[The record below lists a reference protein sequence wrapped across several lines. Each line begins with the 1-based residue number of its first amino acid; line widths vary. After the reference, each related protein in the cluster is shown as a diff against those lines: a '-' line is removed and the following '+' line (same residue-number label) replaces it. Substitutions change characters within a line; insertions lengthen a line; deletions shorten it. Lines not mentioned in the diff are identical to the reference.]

1 CQTNWDECWSN
12 PCQNGGSCIDG
23 VATYNCSC
31 PEGFIVLASPESTA
45 STMWPSATQLKRFA
59 ATTEENAS
67 KDWGWAGPKCEEQ
80 IDECKSNPCQ
90 NGGICIDVH
99 ADYMCACTYGFTG
112 KSCEVQIEFC
122 DDNSCRNGALC
133 VVEDGERICYCVP
146 DFHGDRCELQYDECL
161 LGPRCLNGGTCIDGV
176 DNFTCS
182 CPPRLTG
189 NLCECLILDDE
200 TQDCEY
206 VSPSPNPIATTLL
219 SLPTEIT
226 TFIST
231 SESLETISSNLL
243 NVTTGPDKITTQIT
257 EPSYTTD
264 MSSIITNKELTTS
277 MTTTSEEYLTNPDT
291 TTEIITFKIQT
302 EGSPEAD
309 NAKTETTSACS
320 DKRHNNITTV
330 KMETFTDIFDNTPIT
345 TVPYSINEITTTKK
359 FVYQD
364 TTTNFSEQSTTT
376 NRPSPAITTLET
388 TQREQSTIKIDA
400 TTEKLFTEKP
410 TVVLNF
416 TTVTEGF
423 EGTTSTPFDTTT
435 SQYSTEQPECTNSIC
450 NNRGTCYNSLHGMRC
465 HCIFNYS
472 GRFCEEKLIIKSA
485 AFGANSFIIH
495 RVRNDTTI
503 NIQFDA
509 KTLISDGKIM
519 HVDIA
524 KGVYMELYLNMGLL
538 KFEFSC
544 GYQTMLLSEVKT
556 FVNKGHPMR
565 IETRL
570 DFYLNE
576 QHCNATLHLN
586 DTVAMSGG
594 QVNGE
599 RREVFNDALS
609 AADITECSSLV
620 CLSTPCSN
628 GGTCRSHADG
638 YVCACANGWM
648 GVNCNQSVCENNP
661 CQYGGSCVRNPGS
674 GFLCLCPFGKHG
686 IFCEY
691 NVEITRPSLA
701 PVSSGISS
709 FIIFPLSSAAVNSDR
724 FDLRLRFQSEDM
736 DQIALLAFV
745 GQNGHHDSKSQH
757 LALTFVKGYVM
768 VTWNMGGGSRR
779 IFTSRPLSARRGGHT
794 VRVWRRGRT
803 AGLTIDGR
811 HNVSGNAPA
820 NDNKM
825 NILPYLYIG
834 GHPSKDFHTLPHDLP
849 LHSGWKGCIWEVG
862 GQAIATGNSVGGRG
876 VGQCGVAQC
885 TVKSCNAPRGV
896 CIHSPATYGC
906 ICNEGWFGATCSSKV
921 SPCDYSETNCN
932 GRCVITAGSPQ
943 CDCPYGKIGT
953 NCDKDITPTD
963 LMFPGIR
970 SYVRLHPR
978 SISSVSLSLE
988 ADIKPNKER
997 GLVMYV
1003 ETPHFYTAL
1012 SLQGGVRAGR
1022 YRSRLYVW
1030 LDGALTTEPMLAHA
1044 YPHTASEASIILGG
1058 AADLS
1063 HLPFDVMSGPPESFA
1078 GCLKNFHVN
1087 NIQQSLDKANIADIT
1102 ISVPQFDGD
1111 AMISL
1116 SRSIAGRNEDMT
1128 TLPKV
1133 PNYLALNFTTA
1144 EPNGLLIWIK
1154 MGVDYI
1160 GVGLE
1165 NGYMRLVGSSHCSNG
1180 EARTKPK
1187 IMSQIIKS
1195 SFMADGGITEH
1206 DDDTIRKIFPQN
1218 FRGCID
1224 SLSTQE
1230 ESYISNFTNIYSENV
1245 KICQQFLPERT

>member
-1 CQTNWDECWSN
+1 
-12 PCQNGGSCIDG
+12 
-23 VATYNCSC
+23 
-31 PEGFIVLASPESTA
+31 
-45 STMWPSATQLKRFA
+45 M
-59 ATTEENAS
+59 
-67 KDWGWAGPKCEEQ
+67 
-80 IDECKSNPCQ
+80 
-90 NGGICIDVH
+90 
-99 ADYMCACTYGFTG
+99 
-112 KSCEVQIEFC
+112 
-122 DDNSCRNGALC
+122 
-133 VVEDGERICYCVP
+133 
-146 DFHGDRCELQYDECL
+146 
-161 LGPRCLNGGTCIDGV
+161 
-176 DNFTCS
+176 
-182 CPPRLTG
+182 
-189 NLCECLILDDE
+189 
-200 TQDCEY
+200 
-206 VSPSPNPIATTLL
+206 
-219 SLPTEIT
+219 
-226 TFIST
+226 
-231 SESLETISSNLL
+231 
-243 NVTTGPDKITTQIT
+243 
-257 EPSYTTD
+257 
-264 MSSIITNKELTTS
+264 
-277 MTTTSEEYLTNPDT
+277 
-291 TTEIITFKIQT
+291 
-302 EGSPEAD
+302 
-309 NAKTETTSACS
+309 
-320 DKRHNNITTV
+320 
-330 KMETFTDIFDNTPIT
+330 
-345 TVPYSINEITTTKK
+345 
-359 FVYQD
+359 
-364 TTTNFSEQSTTT
+364 
-376 NRPSPAITTLET
+376 
-388 TQREQSTIKIDA
+388 
-400 TTEKLFTEKP
+400 
-410 TVVLNF
+410 
-416 TTVTEGF
+416 
-423 EGTTSTPFDTTT
+423 
-435 SQYSTEQPECTNSIC
+435 
-450 NNRGTCYNSLHGMRC
+450 C

-594 QVNGE
+594 QVANITTIDQNITLLFGDIGHSLADQTRYQAFVGCITGLLVNGE

-834 GHPSKDFHTLPHDLP
+834 GHPSQDFHTLPHDLP

-963 LMFPGIR
+963 LMFPGVR
-970 SYVRLHPR
+970 SYVRLHPH

-1012 SLQGGVRAGR
+1012 SLQGGLLEFRWTDRLSGLSSLVRSGVVVSLSQWHSVRAGR

-1087 NIQQSLDKANIADIT
+1087 NIQQSLDKANIAEGQNIGECERECSNGRCRRATCSPAHCAAPARCRRDRCVCGAGTAGDYCQHNIT

-1195 SFMADGGITEH
+1195 SFMADGEWHAIELRPVTNVTLVVDKITYTEETCSSLHDYVDVETYIGGITEH